1 MPPDDEEDI
10 LEDQELGLASEIE
23 IEEGLTG
30 LVEDKTVIRSLALLE
45 KVRQKMLKKEQKY

>member
-30 LVEDKTVIRSLALLE
+30 LVEEKTVIRSLALLE